1 NFQQVID
8 FLTSGNLHYTL
19 FLGFYASSASRCFR
33 YWTGTWDHPPR
44 RDLNARV
51 GLSLFDLPWQN
62 IFSCMHCGDEY
73 MKPDIRQQ
81 TQQTDQQNKSSGQA
95 RHAQAAGAGLSGQPD
110 DERPTR
116 RGSKLLRSVGAGSAC
131 DLFGLRRYPG
141 TWGPHQSDPSFRRVK
156 WVGPE
161 TLIATLTSTKLAKSG
176 GSITS
181 SDTSS
186 DSSENG
192 ERKKRKRAARS
203 STDDPEYWIDE
214 SDPFL
219 LKSGLGLHANG
230 ANEIPSD
237 HEKQINFTVRGNPR
251 VLVRHRTARGF
262 MYNPSKAAQLNFH
275 DEDDSNDP
283 KPQVLF
289 EENEP
294 LEMSITFRTKRPKSH
309 FVNNKPGHGRLKPQ
323 SPGKFHITRSDVDN
337 LAKFVMD
344 SLNGLLY
351 VDDKQ
356 VISLKVMKVLDCEG
370 LCLGSTDVRINL
382 IRETLA

>member
-1 NFQQVID
+1 MFHFGIAII
-8 FLTSGNLHYTL
+8 LLLHGIHAHGLVTQH
-19 FLGFYASSASRCFR
+19 SC
-33 YWTGTWDHPPR
+33 R
-44 RDLNARV
+44 R
-51 GLSLFDLPWQN
+51 
-62 IFSCMHCGDEY
+62 I
-73 MKPDIRQQ
+73 
-81 TQQTDQQNKSSGQA
+81 
-95 RHAQAAGAGLSGQPD
+95 
-110 DERPTR
+110 
-116 RGSKLLRSVGAGSAC
+116 
-131 DLFGLRRYPG
+131 
-141 TWGPHQSDPSFRRVK
+141 K

-161 TLIATLTSTKLAKSG
+161 TRVATLTSTKLAKSG

-181 SDTSS
+181 SDSSSS

-192 ERKKRKRAARS
+192 KRKKRKRAARS

-251 VLVRHRTARGF
+251 VLIRHRTARGF
-262 MYNPSKAAQLNFH
+262 MYNPSKAAQLNFRDCVLELLPSRYRPTIVD

-382 IRETLA
+382 MRETLA